1 MVQVFWHAFANV
13 GDTVPVGISFGD
25 SAAAVAVAKVSDCLV
40 PLHHRTTST
49 HVLDGYEMAWSTQT
63 SGVFVKTLRIDA
75 CRPKSK
81 LFSLAV
87 LLLGWVGCTGVGC

>member
-63 SGVFVKTLRIDA
+63 MVNFWTIWW
-75 CRPKSK
+75 
-81 LFSLAV
+81 LAI
-87 LLLGWVGCTGVGC
+87 GDR